1 MLPYPRKQKVFAR
14 RLRREQTDAERKL
27 WSKLRDRRLCGAK
40 FRRQHPIGSFV
51 ADFCCIETKLIIEL
65 DGGQHVENAD
75 ADDERT
81 SYLAGQ
87 GYRVLRF
94 WDHEVLKDVNA
105 VIEVIVQAS
114 RRPHPNPLPRG

>member
-94 WDHEVLKDVNA
+94 WDHEVLKDINA
-105 VIEVIVQAS
+105 VTEVILQGLQS
-114 RRPHPNPLPRG
+114 PHSNPAP

>member
-1 MLPYPRKQKVFAR
+1 MGAR
-14 RLRREQTDAERKL
+14 GQ
-27 WSKLRDRRLCGAK
+27 G
-40 FRRQHPIGSFV
+40 RQHPIGPFV
-51 ADFCCIETKLIIEL
+51 ADFCCVENKLIIEL

-94 WDHEVLKDVNA
+94 WDHEVLKDINA
-105 VIEVIVQAS
+105 VTEVILQGLQS
-114 RRPHPNPLPRG
+114 PHSNPAP